1 MSTEYINLHITTFLP
16 YRNGVECSNAN
27 IRFEIKYVLDLIAE
41 SLECAVQIMFNND
54 TYKI

>member
-1 MSTEYINLHITTFLP
+1 MSTEYITTFLP
-16 YRNGVECSNAN
+16 HRNGVECSNAN